1 MFQLFSTH
9 TKFFK
14 TVLPLLLLVF
24 LFTACSDDT
33 SDPLAGDLSFQIEG
47 EPGVSAF
54 MAISHSR
61 GLTFDGKTIG
71 SREIPEDGFY
81 SEDLENGEY
90 DAYQI
95 SASIADSDAN
105 FTLRLVSNG
114 DIIDEATEPEEEG
127 YFLVKVGEFPDFDE
141 LFE

>member
-1 MFQLFSTH
+1 MFQIFSTDS
-9 TKFFK
+9 KILK
-14 TVLPLLLLVF
+14 TTLPLLLLVF
-24 LFTACSDDT
+24 LFTACSDDS